1 METLT
6 RQQSLK
12 AFLPSRV
19 AALPHVVDMIDAF
32 AMRLDEAALQAAR
45 RKNWERAG
53 ALISDMQCDILNLAG
68 AAKDEEA
75 ETLRT
80 IGSYIS
86 QQRLFL
92 AVAESDDLE
101 AAKVLYTWSER
112 KQTPTRFVPHL
123 LSRAATNGRVEML
136 EFAVEKAVERFSSEL
151 AVQGGRHYCVPALI
165 ASTAS
170 SILPEWAR

>member
-101 AAKVLYTWSER
+101 AAKVLYTWSNESRHRLDSFRICYRVRQRMGGLKCWNLPSR
-112 KQTPTRFVPHL
+112 KQWSAFHPSW
-123 LSRAATNGRVEML
+123 LSKEADTTVFPR
-136 EFAVEKAVERFSSEL
+136 
-151 AVQGGRHYCVPALI
+151 
-165 ASTAS
+165 
-170 SILPEWAR
+170 